1 MKKPAK
7 PIKARSQMGI
17 AVLMVLAC
25 LAMLAPF
32 TASFNYQ
39 AVVDWKSAVNVRDE
53 VAARQ
58 AQSGGMQLS
67 LLLFE
72 IQRMVFNQKQFRD
85 YMGTMDITQV
95 APYLMSVFGTSDGA
109 EGLGALV

>member
-1 MKKPAK
+1 MDEGDIQGQREAEPKPQV
-7 PIKARSQMGI
+7 PGQMGI
-17 AVLMVLAC
+17 AVLMVLIC

-39 AVVDWKSAVNVRDE
+39 SRVDWQSAINVRDE
-53 VAARQ
+53 IAARQ
-58 AQSGGMQLS
+58 VQRGAMQLS

-85 YMGTMDITQV
+85 FMGNWDITQV
-95 APYLMSVFGTSDGA
+95 APYLMSVF
-109 EGLGALV
+109 